1 MKILKEQG
9 KEKESS
15 LVLFRLTTP
24 NGEYG
29 ESVSINARQKQNMCS
44 YGRSLKRR
52 PWCCTALCEQAP
64 VTLRDWV
71 TLSVWQQA
79 LAQPPHTVPAV
90 CSNNA
95 RSPKTAI
102 SANSK
107 GTAKA
112 SLLGAVNVWLP
123 SAWMCEAW
131 RKIIKLIWQSLWDR
145 IWDEYAAN
153 TLFWFNDVL
162 EESACISQSSHI
174 AVSKRCISRDDVT
187 MSAGDSNPDPWKSW
201 GQGSIPAN
209 SFTAGKV

>member
-1 MKILKEQG
+1 MVSMGNPWASMLDRNKICAHMAGHWREG
-9 KEKESS
+9 
-15 LVLFRLTTP
+15 P
-24 NGEYG
+24 GA
-29 ESVSINARQKQNMCS
+29 ARPCASKLQWHWGN
-44 YGRSLKRR
+44 
-52 PWCCTALCEQAP
+52 
-64 VTLRDWV
+64 WV
-71 TLSVWQQA
+71 TLSAWQQA

-107 GTAKA
+107 GTSKA
-112 SLLGAVNVWLP
+112 PLLGAVNVWLP

-131 RKIIKLIWQSLWDR
+131 RKIIKLIWKSLWDR

-201 GQGSIPAN
+201 GQGSTPAN